1 VDNKLNFKKH
11 TKRLSKKPFMPPKK
25 RKFSS
30 FFDDDDDENEA
41 QEERHSSTTVPTVSS
56 TLRARGKSTKKNL
69 LPTSTAVNADEE
81 QPPPPVR
88 IPYDNRKLRFA
99 KTIDRQDGTS
109 FDYVK
114 TSEAKK
120 YLPLNVAEELDDTS
134 CEELENHLH
143 SKSNHHNHHRNNG
156 SFVSQISSSQT
167 SNYSSSSEGNQLG
180 SDPNEDNDNE
190 NLFGDSPRDV
200 GSRSSSRRMI
210 RNEDEDES
218 VASEDILNMPTSNN
232 LNEIEASTNRH
243 SDADTTAAQRPAK
256 FCFGCMWQDPHKINV
271 DANAV
276 SHMMQTMYRFFGQ
289 IQTKEL
295 AKIVHKQFM
304 HTIYYPFMKQQE
316 EQRIEDQMEDRIP
329 RDIIQLPIWRTKE
342 IYEHLR
348 SHIKDPRFF
357 IYNKLEQL
365 QEESRIL
372 SAMSYIYVRDAAGNE
387 HLRPDLAILKTRLE
401 IDKRQIELYNLK
413 YKQMNFYNERLPINI
428 ELGGS
433 AMNLHKNLV
442 IRDKPF

>member
-1 VDNKLNFKKH
+1 MCKKL
-11 TKRLSKKPFMPPKK
+11 FMSKK

-30 FFDDDDDENEA
+30 FFDDDDENDM
-41 QEERHSSTTVPTVSS
+41 QEVGHSITTGSTASS
-56 TLRARGKSTKKNL
+56 TLKARGKSTKKKVL
-69 LPTSTAVNADEE
+69 SQSTSADADEE
-81 QPPPPVR
+81 QPAPPVR

-134 CEELENHLH
+134 CEELENSQLQE
-143 SKSNHHNHHRNNG
+143 SKSNHRQPNG

-190 NLFGDSPRDV
+190 NFFGDSPRDV
-200 GSRSSSRRMI
+200 GSGSLSRKTI
-210 RNEDEDES
+210 SNDDGDES

-232 LNEIEASTNRH
+232 LNEIEALTNRQNNTNT
-243 SDADTTAAQRPAK
+243 SKSQYPVK

-304 HTIYYPFMKQQE
+304 NTVFYPFMKQQE

-342 IYEHLR
+342 IFEHLR

-428 ELGGS
+428 DLGGS